1 MNEGRENRTTGRR
14 RTLFG
19 GTIFAK
25 GGKSWDCSI
34 SDISEAGVRAKVD
47 AEFDLGDS
55 VDLRINKFND
65 MRPCTVMWIRDEYIG
80 LQFNVKI
87 DPDAENLSELFKFA
101 RK

>member
-19 GTIFAK
+19 GTIF
-25 GGKSWDCSI
+25 GKDGSKWDCSI

-47 AEFDLGDS
+47 AEFEIGDE

-65 MRPCTVMWIRDEYIG
+65 MRPCVVMWKREEFIG
-80 LQFNVKI
+80 LQFHVKI
-87 DPDAENLSELFKFA
+87 DPDAENLTGLFKFA